1 MFDKVLVPLDGSKLA
16 EQSLPYARVFAKGL
30 GARIALLRVCEP
42 VDPDLGAPVHGQTY
56 GRGVASGLTYPV
68 DAPEVTHG
76 QHLDQDVASIKTIAQ
91 DYLEKVAAPLR
102 DEGIAVTCTVGEG
115 RAPQY
120 IVEEAQK
127 EPNTVTA
134 MSTHG
139 RLGIARWT
147 LGSVTD
153 KVLHNTTVPLLTI
166 RASDDGDPTRHVRLT
181 RVIAPLDESAEAET
195 VLPTVAALA
204 RELDL
209 SVCLVNVHLMSG
221 VDTNYASLGH
231 GSIVQEVDD
240 KAEAYLGRVAERL
253 EDEGV
258 SSVDG
263 RVRHGSVAQSI
274 IDVASEPEGGLVVMS
289 THGRAGLSHW
299 MMGSVTDKVVRQCD
313 VPVIV
318 IRPGEEAVR
327 NRELG

>member
-30 GARIALLRVCEP
+30 GARIALLRVYEP
-42 VDPDLGAPVHGQTY
+42 VDPDLGAPVHGQIY
-56 GRGVASGLTYPV
+56 GQA
-68 DAPEVTHG
+68 
-76 QHLDQDVASIKTIAQ
+76 VASIKTIAR
-91 DYLEKVAAPLR
+91 DYLERVAAPLR

-166 RASDDGDPTRHVRLT
+166 RASDDRDPTRDVRLT

-195 VLPTVAALA
+195 ILPTVAALA
-204 RELDL
+204 RGLDL

-231 GSIVQEVDD
+231 GSTTS
-240 KAEAYLGRVAERL
+240 LW
-253 EDEGV
+253 V
-258 SSVDG
+258 SP
-263 RVRHGSVAQSI
+263 VRPRTPQRARCSFIEISL
-274 IDVASEPEGGLVVMS
+274 SN
-289 THGRAGLSHW
+289 AGLTCSSALQ
-299 MMGSVTDKVVRQCD
+299 GILACRS
-313 VPVIV
+313 
-318 IRPGEEAVR
+318 
-327 NRELG
+327 